1 MSRRTMFLR
10 NLSRAIAVIGLL
22 FAFSL
27 AVATPSATAEMTA
40 KEKAK
45 AQKEIRQEVKRT
57 LNELYKLNPSAK
69 GFINKAAGYAVFD
82 NFGTNVLLLS
92 TARGK
97 GIAFDASTRKET
109 FMKMISVGA
118 GIGLGVKDFRAIFVF
133 ENKKALNSF
142 INSGWDGSAQ
152 ADAAAKAGKTGGA
165 ASGATSI
172 APGVWVYQITKNGLA
187 VQATL
192 QGTKYYKDDD
202 LN

>member
-1 MSRRTMFLR
+1 MGKHAFVLKKIFSG
-10 NLSRAIAVIGLL
+10 IAVIGLS
-22 FAFSL
+22 FVISL
-27 AVATPSATAEMTA
+27 TVSTPFATADMTA

-45 AQKEIRQEVKRT
+45 TQKEIRKEVKST

-69 GFINKAAGYAVFD
+69 KAVGKAAGYAVFD

-97 GIAFDASTRKET
+97 GIAVDNSTRKET

-118 GIGLGVKDFRAIFVF
+118 GIGLGVKDFRAIFIF
-133 ENKKALNSF
+133 ENKKALDSF
-142 INSGWDGSAQ
+142 INSGWDASGQ

-165 ASGATSI
+165 VSGATSVG
-172 APGVWVYQITKNGLA
+172 PGIWVYQITKNGLA
-187 VQATL
+187 AQATL